1 MNQTIKLD
9 MKKILVLFLLPFLPI
24 VSFAIETESSGT
36 QSISISASA
45 SDRYELLS
53 IALNANAVY
62 SGSISSIS
70 DYTLTLDS
78 ADFSDYDLT
87 TYPHFLRV
95 KADGSNQGTVF
106 LIIAHSTAGSDDTVT
121 VDTSPASLSAN
132 DEVTV
137 IPAHTLASLFGK
149 STESISSISVA
160 SDVAT
165 VTTSSNHGLN
175 TGDQVTLAAI
185 SGSPSLNADQTITR
199 TGATTFSIDSV
210 DATGGSYSGGTWY
223 QASWPDIGSN
233 TTSGDSTDNNEIL
246 SGKPTSADNVIVWTT
261 YGWKTY
267 FYYNSKW
274 QTYGT
279 RSSQDYTVVY
289 PDEGLVLVRR
299 DTDSYALTLSGTVPA
314 ISSQAFHPAGDN
326 KFLLSNPYPVAIG
339 LTDLGLHG
347 SGNWTSSNTAAS
359 ADQVLVWTG
368 SSWSTFYKNASAN
381 WSNVSDAINYS
392 NVATATASAGSA
404 GGNAL
409 QTSDITLTSGGTGYQ
424 FGTTN
429 FSLTPAVSI
438 TGGDGSGATATATLS
453 GDSVASITITS
464 GGSGYTSAPTITIG
478 GTQIPSGASVMVVR
492 QSGGAGGNEYVQA
505 SSPY

>member
-24 VSFAIETESSGT
+24 VSFAAETESSGT

-53 IALNANAVY
+53 IAPNANAVY
-62 SGSISSIS
+62 TGSISSIS

-78 ADFSDYDLT
+78 ADFSDYDLI
-87 TYPHFLRV
+87 TYPHFLRI

-106 LIIAHSTAGSDDTVT
+106 LIIAYTDDTVT
-121 VDTSPASLSAN
+121 VDVSTSPSDLSDN

-246 SGKPTSADNVIVWTT
+246 SGKPASADNVIVWTT

-392 NVATATASAGSA
+392 NAATATASAGSA

-409 QTSDITLTSGGTGYQ
+409 QTSDITLSSGGTGYQ

-453 GDSVASITITS
+453 GDSGASITITS